1 MLLYNVS
8 ERDCISRKNYAS
20 DCPQNLYK
28 YAGVFDIRRK
38 SMKKITRIV
47 SIFLALALIFAA
59 AACGKD
65 GSGAALSYPIAAQP
79 ECLDPQIAQG
89 AEAKTV
95 VLNCIE
101 RLVRKDA
108 EGK

>member
-1 MLLYNVS
+1 M
-8 ERDCISRKNYAS
+8 SRKNYAS
-20 DCPQNLYK
+20 DRPRNLYK

-38 SMKKITRIV
+38 SMKKITRIA
-47 SIFLALALIFAA
+47 SIFLSLALIFTA

-79 ECLDPQIAQG
+79 DCLDPQIAQG

-95 VLNCIE
+95 VLNCF
-101 RLVRKDA
+101 
-108 EGK
+108 

>member
-8 ERDCISRKNYAS
+8 ERGCAPQKNYTS
-20 DCPQNLYK
+20 DRPQNLYK
-28 YAGVFDIRRK
+28 YAAVFNIRRK
-38 SMKKITRIV
+38 SMKKITRIA
-47 SIFLALALIFAA
+47 SIFLSLALIFTA

-79 ECLDPQIAQG
+79 DCLDPQIAQG

-95 VLNCIE
+95 VLNCF
-101 RLVRKDA
+101 
-108 EGK
+108 

>member
-1 MLLYNVS
+1 M
-8 ERDCISRKNYAS
+8 SRKNYAS
-20 DCPQNLYK
+20 DRPQNLYK

-65 GSGAALSYPIAAQP
+65 G
-79 ECLDPQIAQG
+79 
-89 AEAKTV
+89 
-95 VLNCIE
+95 
-101 RLVRKDA
+101 
-108 EGK
+108 